1 MEKGVQISYLWHD
14 NDVTELQLRVWNGEF
29 GGQTNVYIGTGG
41 LREIAA
47 MLKGFPRT
55 PSDTR
60 ELTLGL
66 FGPQFA
72 GGAMGINF
80 SCKDLAGHVE
90 AWVRIEGDH
99 SKRSPPETVNLAV
112 SVEPAAIDLFTA
124 ELDVRNDQGR
134 GRAMLRLT
142 S

>member
-47 MLKGFPRT
+47 MLKEFPRT

-60 ELTLGL
+60 ELTLGS
-66 FGPQFA
+66 FGHSLPAEQWGSTFPA
-72 GGAMGINF
+72 
-80 SCKDLAGHVE
+80 
-90 AWVRIEGDH
+90 RISPGT
-99 SKRSPPETVNLAV
+99 SKP
-112 SVEPAAIDLFTA
+112 
-124 ELDVRNDQGR
+124 G
-134 GRAMLRLT
+134 
-142 S
+142 